1 MDVDEVP
8 DSVGV
13 RPIGVVRST
22 RAEAVDDGWD
32 AESSSI
38 ELLPPLD
45 ERALLGIEEFS
56 HCTVVYLFHL
66 ADPGA
71 WRMSRHPRGN
81 EAWPEVGILAQR
93 AKDRP
98 NRLGVTTCRILGRDG
113 TTLRVSGLDAVD
125 GTPVLDVK
133 PHMVEFG
140 PRGDVHQPVW
150 ATELMQRYW

>member
-1 MDVDEVP
+1 MGVDEVP
-8 DSVGV
+8 ASVEV

-22 RAEAVDDGWD
+22 RSEAVDDGWD
-32 AESSSI
+32 AETSRI

-45 ERALLGIEEFS
+45 ERALLGIEDFS

-66 ADPGA
+66 ADPEA

-98 NRLGVTTCRILGRDG
+98 NRIGVTTCRVLGREG
-113 TTLRVSGLDAVD
+113 STLRVAGLDAVD

-140 PRGDVHQPVW
+140 PRGDVHQPEW
-150 ATELMQRYW
+150 AGELMQRYW